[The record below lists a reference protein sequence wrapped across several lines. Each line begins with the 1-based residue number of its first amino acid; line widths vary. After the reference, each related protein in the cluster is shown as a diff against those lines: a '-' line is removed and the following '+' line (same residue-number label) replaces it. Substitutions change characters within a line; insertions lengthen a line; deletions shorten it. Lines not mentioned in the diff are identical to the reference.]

1 MKAYNPKDWTKLI
14 FHFHKSDSI
23 RLLLPAIIVLAI
35 YSAILCYI
43 DVELQL
49 IKFRSTTVLHS
60 LLGFVLSLLLVF
72 RTNTA
77 YERWWEGRKLWGE
90 LVNSSRNLMLKMNAF
105 IPEDDTQLKH
115 NFRILICNFAFALKE
130 HLRNGLK
137 PELLEEHPNLS
148 IKKLSEYKHAPNKIA
163 KQLFIEIQQ
172 LQKQNIISDEKLIVL
187 NNELSSLTNVAGA
200 CERIKS
206 TPIPYSYITFIK
218 RVILIY
224 TITLPIGLVDDF
236 KWTTIPM
243 VLFVFY
249 AFAGLELI
257 AEEIEDPFGKEDN
270 DLPTD
275 DIANRIKEN
284 LKEILN

>member
-90 LVNSSRNLMLKMNAF
+90 LVNSSRNFMLKMNAF
-105 IPEDDTQLKH
+105 LPENDTEMKN
-115 NFRILICNFAFALKE
+115 NFRILISNFEA
-130 HLRNGLK
+130 
-137 PELLEEHPNLS
+137 
-148 IKKLSEYKHAPNKIA
+148 
-163 KQLFIEIQQ
+163 
-172 LQKQNIISDEKLIVL
+172 
-187 NNELSSLTNVAGA
+187 NEL
-200 CERIKS
+200 I
-206 TPIPYSYITFIK
+206 
-218 RVILIY
+218 
-224 TITLPIGLVDDF
+224 
-236 KWTTIPM
+236 
-243 VLFVFY
+243 
-249 AFAGLELI
+249 
-257 AEEIEDPFGKEDN
+257 
-270 DLPTD
+270 
-275 DIANRIKEN
+275 
-284 LKEILN
+284 